1 MTVTKTNS
9 NTYNLKV
16 YIPKEIRSKMGI
28 KGNHFVKR
36 YKTRKEA
43 KEAELEI
50 LTKIHHLKMVRISYF
65 LKLTIFY
72 SLSSLIIFGGI
83 HTKLVKQLQ
92 QLNHQHRLLLI
103 ILKLFS
109 ESISYQCSV
118 IIQSIF

>member
-16 YIPKEIRSKMGI
+16 YIPKEIRPKMGI

-50 LTKIHHLKMVRISYF
+50 
-65 LKLTIFY
+65 
-72 SLSSLIIFGGI
+72 
-83 HTKLVKQLQ
+83 
-92 QLNHQHRLLLI
+92 
-103 ILKLFS
+103 
-109 ESISYQCSV
+109 
-118 IIQSIF
+118 